1 MVRVLLDAPGRCS
14 ASSWISPGQA
24 RRRATSM
31 RPSAGAASGGGGVD
45 GGSSCLDL
53 VTSPDLHRVVTGG
66 QDRDFDDWAAEQ
78 LAGQDRPGN
87 YHIFVVPDPWLAAS
101 ELPYGSVGR
110 RRMAFV
116 RHPAAQAPTHGSVVR
131 LVALLAAP
139 AFATELG
146 APSAA
151 DGGAAGPNREADPD
165 AGQPLPLSAAA
176 QLHLS
181 FSLCNAHPSPDGEQ
195 HGGGVSGHEAG
206 RARASSAF
214 TWRFSE
220 FESQFVAPL
229 KQVLSLAARV
239 TVSSQV
245 LYFTPGRVNGTWDAR
260 QGAFVLPYNQLPFFV
275 DSSWPLDPGRTGL
288 PASATGGHDTPYDVV
303 AVPAGS
309 RRVAVGEVITLPR
322 PPAGAAGRAA
332 GEAATATSLP
342 HLLPP
347 AAAAAL
353 PPSVLHFV
361 LYAPPPHQRPLLL
374 LGPDGAP
381 APANSFRVPGWG
393 MLQVLNQVPEP
404 GLVLAPVV
412 PEALQGF
419 AIELVSQLR
428 ALLGLGAARRRL
440 LRLVQ
445 ASANSV
451 ASVPAAAP
459 ASAAVPAV
467 GRVSLL
473 SALRT
478 GLAPWEVDALV
489 RRRVREDAAGA
500 ASTLAALTRLV
511 RQVPTMAVPGH
522 VGTRVRDAVA
532 ALQRA
537 LHFAAQGR
545 YEEASRAAQE
555 ARSWAEAA
563 FSDPALSSRL
573 NVPDAHLIGVYLPF
587 CLPAAL
593 PLLQALLQEVRK
605 RRGKRR
611 GEVAATVR
619 ESCGTSS
626 SS

>member
-1 MVRVLLDAPGRCS
+1 MGRSVANIRDSGPVDAHPGPAKRRFWSVATLGAYIFCIALPLTYNAVRVPRVALPHSEIDRLSAALADPVAAALPSTITAYLVCPGHGYSCLEHQQLSGYAEQLGLAVLMEAGLNPEQAPLMIRVLLDAPGRCS
-14 ASSWISPGQA
+14 ASSWIPPGQA
-24 RRRATSM
+24 SRRAANK
-31 RPSAGAASGGGGVD
+31 RPSAAAAASGGG

-66 QDRDFDDWAAEQ
+66 QDRDFDDWAAAQ

-87 YHIFVVPDPWLAAS
+87 YHVFVVPDPWLAAS

-116 RHPAAQAPTHGSVVR
+116 RHPAAHAPTHGSVIR
-131 LVALLAAP
+131 LIALLAAP

-146 APSAA
+146 APSAVG
-151 DGGAAGPNREADPD
+151 GGAAGPSYEADPD
-165 AGQPLPLSAAA
+165 AGQPLPVSAAA

-181 FSLCNAHPSPDGEQ
+181 FSLCNAHPSP
-195 HGGGVSGHEAG
+195 GGGPHDAGVSGQGAG
-206 RARASSAF
+206 GARASSAF

-220 FESQFVAPL
+220 FESQFVTPL
-229 KQVLSLAARV
+229 KQVLSPAARV

-288 PASATGGHDTPYDVV
+288 PASA
-303 AVPAGS
+303 
-309 RRVAVGEVITLPR
+309 
-322 PPAGAAGRAA
+322 
-332 GEAATATSLP
+332 ATS
-342 HLLPP
+342 
-347 AAAAAL
+347 AN
-353 PPSVLHFV
+353 PS
-361 LYAPPPHQRPLLL
+361 
-374 LGPDGAP
+374 
-381 APANSFRVPGWG
+381 
-393 MLQVLNQVPEP
+393 
-404 GLVLAPVV
+404 
-412 PEALQGF
+412 
-419 AIELVSQLR
+419 
-428 ALLGLGAARRRL
+428 
-440 LRLVQ
+440 
-445 ASANSV
+445 
-451 ASVPAAAP
+451 AAAP
-459 ASAAVPAV
+459 AV
-467 GRVSLL
+467 GSVSLL

-489 RRRVREDAAGA
+489 RRRVREDAVGA

-511 RQVPTMAVPGH
+511 REVPTMVVPGH
-522 VGTRVRDAVA
+522 VGTRVRDAVG

-537 LHFAAQGR
+537 LQFAVQGL

-573 NVPDAHLIGVYLPF
+573 SVPDAHLIGVYLPF

-593 PLLQALLQEVRK
+593 PLFQTLLQEVRK
-605 RRGKRR
+605 RRGRRR
-611 GEVAATVR
+611 GEVAVTVQDR
-619 ESCGTSS
+619 DGTCKCGTSS